1 MSIFP
6 KNAMVYRHNLGF
18 SFDLEKLEEQ
28 IKEFAYTPCG
38 EQDKQK
44 FGWTPAL
51 GKTTTNLVHRCEQ
64 YALIVAKKEVKVV
77 PSDVIQNA
85 LNDKVEAL
93 EKENGRPMRKK
104 EKDALKDDLMIE
116 LLPRAFSKYTYFS
129 VFINTKSNLVV
140 VDASSFKAAEDV
152 LALLRKTIGS
162 LPVVPAV
169 PVKVIENTMT
179 EWVKEGA
186 VPSGFTLQHDIKLT
200 SVVEDGGSAQFK
212 KQEIGSNEIKAC
224 IEADKV
230 VTSLKMDWKE
240 LIEFTL
246 ADSGTIKSLKFS
258 DQLQDQND
266 DIPREEVL
274 ARLDADFCLAAGHV
288 FAFLKSL
295 YTELGGFEGEEHLYI
310 KDEAAEPNKEAL
322 PDTVT
327 FPHEVAE
334 KLMLVVEKSTDESA
348 SDDDDLDLLFTQA
361 RDHVVETR
369 RGSVSGLQRKFK
381 IGHDRAA
388 LIMEQLEACGV
399 VSHTS
404 HNGLRAVLIA
414 PKEAE

>member
-28 IKEFAYTPCG
+28 MKEFAHTPCG
-38 EQDKQK
+38 ETDKQK

-51 GKTTTNLVHRCEQ
+51 GKNTENFVHIADQ
-64 YALIVAKKEVKVV
+64 YALIVAKKEVKNI
-77 PSDVIQNA
+77 PTAVIKESM
-85 LNDKVEAL
+85 DEKVEAF
-93 EKENGRPMRKK
+93 EKAEGRPMRKK

-116 LLPRAFSKYTYFS
+116 LLPRAFSQYTYFS
-129 VFINTKSNLVV
+129 VFINSKSNLVV

-162 LPVVPAV
+162 LPVIPAV
-169 PVKVIENTMT
+169 PVKIIDNTMT

-212 KQEIGSNEIKAC
+212 KQEIGSDEIKTC
-224 IEADKV
+224 IEANKV
-230 VTSLKMDWKE
+230 VTSLKMDWQE
-240 LIEFTL
+240 RIEFTL
-246 ADSGTIKSLKFS
+246 SDSGTIKSLKFS

-266 DIPREEVL
+266 DIPREDVL
-274 ARLDADFCLAAGHV
+274 ARLDADFCLAAGNV
-288 FAFLKSL
+288 FVFLKSL
-295 YTELGGFEGEEHLYI
+295 YTELGGFEGEEHLYT
-310 KDEAAEPNKEAL
+310 KDETAEANTEAL

-327 FPHEVAE
+327 FTKKHAE
-334 KLMLVVEKSTDESA
+334 KLMLVIDSNLDEPEN
-348 SDDDDLDLLFTQA
+348 SDELDGLFIPC
-361 RDHVVETR
+361 RDHVAETR
-369 RGSVSGLQRKFK
+369 RASIAGLQRKFK
-381 IGHDRAA
+381 IGYNRAA
-388 LIMEQLEACGV
+388 RIMEQLEACGV
-399 VSHTS
+399 VSNPG
-404 HNGLRAVLIA
+404 HNGHRSVLIA